1 MELLGEGS
9 VEFMLRVFDF
19 KCMTVYALQ
28 IKRSFFFFTDGPYIG
43 IRLVLNESFTEGM
56 F

>member
-28 IKRSFFFFTDGPYIG
+28 IKRSFFFYRWSLYRDTFG
-43 IRLVLNESFTEGM
+43 LK
-56 F
+56 